1 MLSLASLGREEML
14 RRLALSGP
22 GLVLRTGP
30 FRSRIRTDIAHLADT
45 IALLYADHPVE
56 GEDGFADFQLAFRR
70 SGGLRRWYRPQVR
83 FDSDGRVPFQPLPLD
98 QAFPM
103 FEWVMNWCVSHH
115 AHGYLIIHAAVLQ
128 RGNAGLILPAPPGSG
143 KSTLCAA
150 LASRGW
156 RLLSDELT
164 LVRPQDLALLPLARP
179 VSLKNA
185 SIGVLRNFAPQA
197 RFGPEVHGTTK
208 GTIAHMRAPEA
219 SVVAAAGAEPARA
232 THIVFPK
239 YEADAPAS
247 LAPLP
252 KARLFTGLVDNAF
265 NYPVLGPQG
274 FEVLGRLVEGC
285 SGYTFSYGRLEE
297 AMAVFDG
304 FAGGAA

>member
-1 MLSLASLGREEML
+1 MLTVASLGREEL
-14 RRLALSGP
+14 GRRLALSGP

-30 FRSRIRTDIAHLADT
+30 FRNRIHTDIGHLADT
-45 IALLYADHPVE
+45 IALLYADYPVE

-83 FDSDGRVPFQPLPLD
+83 FDSDGRGPFQPLPLA
-98 QAFPM
+98 QAYPM

-115 AHGYLIIHAAVLQ
+115 AHGYLIFHAAVLQ
-128 RGNAGLILPAPPGSG
+128 RGNAGVILPAPPGSG

-164 LVRPQDLALLPLARP
+164 LVRPQDLALVPLPRP

-185 SIGVLRNFAPQA
+185 SIGVLRAFAPDAQ
-197 RFGPEVHGTTK
+197 FGPEVHGTTK
-208 GTIAHMRAPEA
+208 GTIAHMRAPGA
-219 SVVAAAGAEPARA
+219 SVAAAAEPARA

-239 YEADAPAS
+239 YEAGAAAR

-252 KARLFTGLVDNAF
+252 KARLFTGMADNTF
-265 NYPVLGPQG
+265 NYPVLGAQG
-274 FEVLGRLVEGC
+274 FDTLGRLVDAC
-285 SGYTFSYGRLEE
+285 SGYAFSYGRLDD
-297 AMAVFDG
+297 AMAVFDR
-304 FAGGAA
+304 FAEGGT

>member
-1 MLSLASLGREEML
+1 MLSLASLGRVEML

-30 FRSRIRTDIAHLADT
+30 FRSRIRTDIAHLADA

-56 GEDGFADFQLAFRR
+56 GEDGFADFQLSFRR

-83 FDSDGRVPFQPLPLD
+83 FDADGRVPFRPLPLD

-128 RGNAGLILPAPPGSG
+128 RGNAGVILPAPPGSG

-164 LVRPQDLALLPLARP
+164 LVRPQDLALQPLARP

-185 SIGVLRNFAPQA
+185 SIGVLRSYAPDA
-197 RFGPEVHGTTK
+197 LFGPEVHGTTK
-208 GTIAHMRAPEA
+208 GTIAHMGAPRA
-219 SVVAAAGAEPARA
+219 SIAAAAEPARA
-232 THIVFPK
+232 THVVFPR
-239 YEADAPAS
+239 YEAGAPAS

-265 NYPVLGPQG
+265 NYAVLGAQG
-274 FEVLGRLVEGC
+274 FDVLGRLVEGC
-285 SGYTFSYGRLEE
+285 SGYTFSYGRLDD

-304 FAGGAA
+304 FADGPA

>member
-1 MLSLASLGREEML
+1 MLTLASLDRGEML

-30 FRSRIRTDIAHLADT
+30 FRSRIHTDIAHLADA
-45 IALLYADHPVE
+45 IALLYADYPVE

-83 FDSDGRVPFQPLPLD
+83 FDSDGQVPFQPLPLE
-98 QAFPM
+98 QALPM

-128 RGNAGLILPAPPGSG
+128 RGNAAVILPAPPGSG

-185 SIGVLRNFAPQA
+185 SIGVLRSYAPDA
-197 RFGPEVHGTTK
+197 LFGPEVHGTSK
-208 GTIAHMRAPEA
+208 GTIAHMRAP
-219 SVVAAAGAEPARA
+219 G
-232 THIVFPK
+232 
-239 YEADAPAS
+239 APAS
-247 LAPLP
+247 LVPMP
-252 KARLFTGLVDNAF
+252 KARLFTGMVDNAF
-265 NYPVLGPQG
+265 NYAVLGGQG
-274 FEVLGRLVEGC
+274 FDVLGRLVEGC
-285 SGYTFSYGRLEE
+285 SGYTFSYGRLDD
-297 AMAVFDG
+297 AMAVFDS
-304 FAGGAA
+304 FAGGTS

>member
-1 MLSLASLGREEML
+1 MLTLASLGREEML

-45 IALLYADHPVE
+45 IASLYADYPVE

-156 RLLSDELT
+156 RLLSDELA
-164 LVRPQDLALLPLARP
+164 LVSTRDGMLAPLPRP

-185 SIGVLRNFAPQA
+185 SIELIRAFATDPVFSRA
-197 RFGPEVHGTTK
+197 SVDTAK
-208 GTIAHMRAPEA
+208 GTIAHLKAPLDSVRRAQD
-219 SVVAAAGAEPARA
+219 AARPGW
-232 THIVFPK
+232 IVFPR
-239 YEADAPAS
+239 YQAGA
-247 LAPLP
+247 APLLEP
-252 KARLFTGLVDNAF
+252 LASTRAFLRLAENAF
-265 NYPVLGPQG
+265 NYSLLGAQG
-274 FEVLGRLVEGC
+274 FSSAARLVEAAPA
-285 SGYTFSYGRLEE
+285 YDFSYSALDD
-297 AMAVFDG
+297 AVAVFDRL
-304 FAGGAA
+304 AGEGA

>member
-1 MLSLASLGREEML
+1 MLTLASLGRAEML

-30 FRSRIRTDIAHLADT
+30 FRNRIRTDIAHLADA

-56 GEDGFADFQLAFRR
+56 GEDGFADFQLSFRR
-70 SGGLRRWYRPQVR
+70 SDGLRRWYRPQVR
-83 FDSDGRVPFQPLPLD
+83 FDADGRVPFQPLPLD

-128 RGNAGLILPAPPGSG
+128 RGNAGVILPAPPGSG

-185 SIGVLRNFAPQA
+185 SIGVLRDYAPHA
-197 RFGPEVHGTTK
+197 LFGPEVHGTTK
-208 GTIAHMRAPEA
+208 GTIAHMGAPRA
-219 SVVAAAGAEPARA
+219 SIAAAAEPARA
-232 THIVFPK
+232 THVVFPR
-239 YEADAPAS
+239 YEAGAPPS
-247 LAPLP
+247 LVPLA
-252 KARLFTGLVDNAF
+252 KARLFTGMVDNAF
-265 NYPVLGPQG
+265 NYAVLGAQG
-274 FEVLGRLVEGC
+274 FDVLGRLVERC
-285 SGYTFSYGRLEE
+285 SGYTFSYGRLDD

-304 FAGGAA
+304 FADGPA

>member
-1 MLSLASLGREEML
+1 MLTLASLGRGEML

-30 FRSRIRTDIAHLADT
+30 FRSRIHTDIAHLADA
-45 IALLYADHPVE
+45 IALLYADYPVE

-83 FDSDGRVPFQPLPLD
+83 FDSDGQAPFQPLPLE
-98 QAFPM
+98 QALPM

-128 RGNAGLILPAPPGSG
+128 RGNAAVILPAPPGSG

-185 SIGVLRNFAPQA
+185 SIGVLRSYAPNA
-197 RFGPEVHGTTK
+197 VFGPEVHGTSK
-208 GTIAHMRAPEA
+208 GTIAHMRAPGA
-219 SVVAAAGAEPARA
+219 SVVAAAEPARA
-232 THIVFPK
+232 THVVFPR

-247 LAPLP
+247 LVPMP
-252 KARLFTGLVDNAF
+252 KARLFTGMVDNAF
-265 NYPVLGPQG
+265 NYAVLGGQG
-274 FEVLGRLVEGC
+274 FDVLGRLVEGC
-285 SGYTFSYGRLEE
+285 SGYTFSYGRLDD

-304 FAGGAA
+304 FAGGSA